1 MGYIPDPDDDE
12 GYFEI
17 SSQRFVAEIGSSQ
30 DYSGR
35 VQVDGTDHAFQVSAK
50 VVGFKLWQ
58 NITIPYDCVLVN
70 QEREVPEWL
79 PCEEELSQDSNELS
93 DISLLRADDGI
104 FEDLDFVART
114 FESRLSSAP
123 MPDKIS
129 QGANDMNFEII
140 NAGSDPANNSYE
152 YAVDVLVETPTERVD
167 YYEDVNYL
175 DPETSPIAYRC
186 SCLLYT
192 S

>member
-1 MGYIPDPDDDE
+1 M
-12 GYFEI
+12 
-17 SSQRFVAEIGSSQ
+17 
-30 DYSGR
+30 
-35 VQVDGTDHAFQVSAK
+35 
-50 VVGFKLWQ
+50 
-58 NITIPYDCVLVN
+58 
-70 QEREVPEWL
+70 PEWL

-104 FEDLDFVART
+104 FEDLDFVAMT

-129 QGANDMNFEII
+129 QGPNNMNFEII
-140 NAGSDPANNSYE
+140 NAGSDAANNSYE

-175 DPETSPIAYRC
+175 ILRLAQ
-186 SCLLYT
+186 
-192 S
+192 